1 MQNDAKDYQ
10 GEAQKQYQVGGC
22 PAYYLADYQKEGA
35 SYHQRHSNIRL
46 YSLHL

>member
-22 PAYYLADYQKEGA
+22 PTENVANSQKDGA
-35 SYHQRHSNIRL
+35 NGY
-46 YSLHL
+46 